1 MKRRQDVKVLFGR
14 RLRELRRGVGLSQEE
29 LADLAGLDRSY
40 VGGVERGERN
50 ISLENIC
57 KLAAAMEV
65 PPKTLLDLLT

>member
-14 RLRELRRGVGLSQEE
+14 QLRQLRLASRMSQEQ
-29 LADLAGLDRSY
+29 LADRAGLDRSY

-57 KLAAAMEV
+57 RLAGALGISASR
-65 PPKTLLDLLT
+65 LLEFSE